1 MQGGVRY
8 AERVR
13 RSDDPGL
20 LRFLFGMTAPVGRRA
35 YFVTGLALMALKY
48 AIDAGL
54 IYATTGHVWTPVE
67 FLSPLLS
74 TREAV
79 LGGGNQWALFVML
92 AASLPFMWIGL
103 AMTARR
109 AEDAGASPVLALV
122 FLVPGINFALLLA
135 LSLLP
140 SAPRL
145 ETAVPAMQAPP
156 GALASDAGIR
166 AALLGVALG
175 VVLAVGV
182 TLFSTL
188 VLREYGY
195 MLFFVTPALVAA
207 CSGYVYNRRRDRGT
221 AATIGVGLLALLMV
235 GGALLL
241 IAIEGVICL
250 LMAAPLAVPLG
261 ILGAVIGQ
269 VFARS
274 ARVGAGSITALALA
288 LPILTAVEAWLPAP
302 LVEREVRTTIVVH
315 APPAAIWPNIV
326 GFAELDAPPAWIYDL
341 GVAYPLRARI
351 EGEGVGAVRHCEFTT
366 GAFVEPITA
375 WEPGRR
381 LAFDVVA
388 QPAPMHELSPYRHVH
403 PPHLDGYF
411 RSRRGEFRLRD
422 LGDGRTELSG
432 STWYTLN
439 LAPTTYWA
447 LWTDALIHGIHR
459 RALGHVA
466 RLSERG
472 AVSIPAASD
481 DVAGVSLSASPRSE

>member
-1 MQGGVRY
+1 M
-8 AERVR
+8 R

-20 LRFLFGMTAPVGRRA
+20 LRFLFGLTGPVGRRA
-35 YFVTGLALMALKY
+35 YFVTGVALMALKY
-48 AIDAGL
+48 ALDAGL
-54 IYATTGHVWTPVE
+54 IYATTGHVWTPAQ
-67 FLSPLLS
+67 FLSPWLS
-74 TREAV
+74 TREAI
-79 LGGGNQWALFVML
+79 LGGGNQEALLLMV
-92 AASLPFMWIGL
+92 AVSLPFMWIGL
-103 AMTARR
+103 AMSVRR
-109 AEDAGASPVLALV
+109 AEDAGMSPLSALL
-122 FLVPGINFALLLA
+122 FLVPGVNFVLLLV
-135 LSLLP
+135 LSLLSSGP
-140 SAPRL
+140 RPAKAAPTR
-145 ETAVPAMQAPP
+145 QAP
-156 GALASDAGIR
+156 AGQPAPYDGVR
-166 AALLGVALG
+166 SALLGVVFGL
-175 VVLAVGV
+175 VLAVGI
-182 TLFSTL
+182 TLFSTQ
-188 VLREYGY
+188 VLRAYGY
-195 MLFFVTPALVAA
+195 TLFFITPALVGA
-207 CSGYVYNRRRDRGT
+207 CSGYVYNRTRERSFG
-221 AATIGVGLLALLMV
+221 ATIGVGLLALLMA

-241 IAIEGVICL
+241 LAIEGAICL

-261 ILGAVIGQ
+261 ILGAMIGQ
-269 VFARS
+269 
-274 ARVGAGSITALALA
+274 ALAHSTRVDAGGVAALVLA
-288 LPILTAVEAWLPAP
+288 LPTLTAVEAWLPTP
-302 LVEREVRTTIVVH
+302 LVEREVRTTIVVD

-388 QPAPMHELSPYRHVH
+388 QPAPMQELSPYRHVH

-432 STWYTLN
+432 STWYTLD

-472 AVSIPAASD
+472 ATSVPAAID
-481 DVAGVSLSASPRSE
+481 DVAGASAGASPRGE

>member
-1 MQGGVRY
+1 M
-8 AERVR
+8 R

-20 LRFLFGMTAPVGRRA
+20 LRFLFGMTAPVGRRS
-35 YFVTGLALMALKY
+35 YLVTGVALMALKY

-79 LGGGNQWALFVML
+79 LRGGNQWALLVML
-92 AASLPFMWIGL
+92 AASLPFTWIGL
-103 AMTARR
+103 AMTVRR
-109 AEDAGASPVLALV
+109 AEDAGESPVLALL
-122 FLVPGINFALLLA
+122 FLVPGVNFALLLA
-135 LSLLP
+135 FSLWP
-140 SAPRL
+140 TAPRS
-145 ETAVPAMQAPP
+145 ETAVPATQAPVGVVAP
-156 GALASDAGIR
+156 HEGIR

-175 VVLAVGV
+175 LVLAVGI

-195 MLFFVTPALVAA
+195 TLFFITPTLVAA
-207 CSGYVYNRRRDRGT
+207 CAGYVYNRTRERGT
-221 AATIGVGLLALLMV
+221 GATIGVGLLALLMV

-241 IAIEGVICL
+241 LAIEGALCL
-250 LMAAPLAVPLG
+250 LMAAPLAAPLG
-261 ILGAVIGQ
+261 ILGAMIGQ
-269 VFARS
+269 ALAGS
-274 ARVGAGSITALALA
+274 ARVGAGSIAALVLA

-302 LVEREVRTTIVVH
+302 LVEREVRTTIVVD
-315 APPAAIWPNIV
+315 APPAAVWPNVV
-326 GFAELDAPPAWIYDL
+326 GFVELDAPPAWIYEL

-432 STWYTLN
+432 STWYTLD

-459 RALGHVA
+459 RALAHVA

-472 AVSIPAASD
+472 AVSVPAAVD
-481 DVAGVSLSASPRSE
+481 DVAGVSLGASPRGE